1 MALYMSISRHV
12 SLILFYKEYSI
23 ISSGSYQLLEYL
35 EDPFHL
41 PMSRKAY
48 EEFQQLEIICEE
60 VRSSE
65 YRDSNDRWGYL
76 WVLLISLHQKHITA

>member
-1 MALYMSISRHV
+1 MGSLLYYGLINGTLHV
-12 SLILFYKEYSI
+12 YFKASSLILFYKEYSI

-41 PMSRKAY
+41 PLSRKAY

-65 YRDSNDRWGYL
+65 YRDCN
-76 WVLLISLHQKHITA
+76 